1 MLVFR
6 SEDHI
11 AKWCSDWRFERG
23 AVLTLRTCWRLA
35 EAWYSHDRGDPLWR
49 RYTTEE
55 AVNIFERLGLTG
67 DFWRLR

>member
-23 AVLTLRTCWRLA
+23 AVLALDTCWRLA
-35 EAWYSHDRGDPLWR
+35 DAWYSPDRRDPQWR
-49 RYTTEE
+49 RFSADE
-55 AVNIFERLGLTG
+55 AHAIFASLGLTG